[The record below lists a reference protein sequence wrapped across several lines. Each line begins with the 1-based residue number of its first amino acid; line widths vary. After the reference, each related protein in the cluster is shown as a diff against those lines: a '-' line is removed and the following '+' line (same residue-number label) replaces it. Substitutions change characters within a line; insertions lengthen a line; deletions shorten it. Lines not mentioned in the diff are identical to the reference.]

1 MLLFSRFFYPLF
13 THARSAT
20 KRETHS
26 RETSRKR
33 GRHAR
38 TRLAFAH
45 GVTSTILVRDA
56 NFARARSVGSRSR
69 ESRLYS
75 VESRSSVP
83 GSPAVPAYYSRESSR
98 TARSLVHSVPGA
110 VGCGNPPAL
119 YLLLSQL
126 LSVSPLH
133 SFSLTP
139 SLFRSPTLSLSFFDS
154 RFLSLSFFPSFSLTL
169 SLFLFL
175 PLPLSLAL
183 GYSFCTAHATKQI
196 HTEYAPCAHTRN
208 LYATYAKR
216 RTRLRGNVDGNNEPR
231 TIEQKTMTRSS
242 AVIAVAARAP
252 TPRAEQLLLRFAPR
266 PLGTQPFINPR
277 SLENPVRPNQ
287 IGEAPTRQVVVQ
299 WCIGAGRARVR

>member
-1 MLLFSRFFYPLF
+1 MIVASPESPYSQRRRHTRRRSTPGRARRRQRHINTCTHTHEPRPVACVCPLAFPSLLFLFQSSLILSSFALPLFSIFFLFMLLFSRFFYPLF

-183 GYSFCTAHATKQI
+183 GYSFCTAHATK
-196 HTEYAPCAHTRN
+196 
-208 LYATYAKR
+208 
-216 RTRLRGNVDGNNEPR
+216 
-231 TIEQKTMTRSS
+231 
-242 AVIAVAARAP
+242 
-252 TPRAEQLLLRFAPR
+252 
-266 PLGTQPFINPR
+266 
-277 SLENPVRPNQ
+277 
-287 IGEAPTRQVVVQ
+287 
-299 WCIGAGRARVR
+299 

>member
-1 MLLFSRFFYPLF
+1 MSALSPFLPFFFFFNLPQFSLALFFRFFLYFSFLCFPFLVF
-13 THARSAT
+13 LSFI
-20 KRETHS
+20 
-26 RETSRKR
+26 
-33 GRHAR
+33 HAR
-38 TRLAFAH
+38 TFRDETWNALARDVEEAGETRAH
-45 GVTSTILVRDA
+45 TFSFCSRRDFDTILVRDA

-183 GYSFCTAHATKQI
+183 GYSFCTAHATK
-196 HTEYAPCAHTRN
+196 
-208 LYATYAKR
+208 
-216 RTRLRGNVDGNNEPR
+216 
-231 TIEQKTMTRSS
+231 
-242 AVIAVAARAP
+242 
-252 TPRAEQLLLRFAPR
+252 
-266 PLGTQPFINPR
+266 
-277 SLENPVRPNQ
+277 
-287 IGEAPTRQVVVQ
+287 
-299 WCIGAGRARVR
+299 

>member
-1 MLLFSRFFYPLF
+1 MY
-13 THARSAT
+13 A
-20 KRETHS
+20 
-26 RETSRKR
+26 
-33 GRHAR
+33 HAR
-38 TRLAFAH
+38 TSAGSLYLPSRLSFPSFSFSIFFNSLYYSLFCRFFLYFFFLCFFFFVFLILYSRTHVLRRNVKRTRERRRGSGGDTRAHFAH

-83 GSPAVPAYYSRESSR
+83 RSPAVPAYYSRESSR

-133 SFSLTP
+133 SFSFTP

-183 GYSFCTAHATKQI
+183 GYSFCTAHATK
-196 HTEYAPCAHTRN
+196 
-208 LYATYAKR
+208 
-216 RTRLRGNVDGNNEPR
+216 
-231 TIEQKTMTRSS
+231 
-242 AVIAVAARAP
+242 
-252 TPRAEQLLLRFAPR
+252 
-266 PLGTQPFINPR
+266 
-277 SLENPVRPNQ
+277 
-287 IGEAPTRQVVVQ
+287 
-299 WCIGAGRARVR
+299 